1 MKSGIEYGY
10 GSDSNTDIKNSKD
23 DNKITAFTKKNSFNY
38 FFIQMEYFDED
49 EFIKV
54 KVTAQPIENK
64 ANKALI
70 EFLSKRFKIAKTS
83 IEILKGDTSKEK
95 TFKRRKNL
103 LI

>member
-49 EFIKV
+49 EEEEENDNDSSIISEHDEDIKC
-54 KVTAQPIENK
+54 I
-64 ANKALI
+64 
-70 EFLSKRFKIAKTS
+70 
-83 IEILKGDTSKEK
+83 
-95 TFKRRKNL
+95 
-103 LI
+103 